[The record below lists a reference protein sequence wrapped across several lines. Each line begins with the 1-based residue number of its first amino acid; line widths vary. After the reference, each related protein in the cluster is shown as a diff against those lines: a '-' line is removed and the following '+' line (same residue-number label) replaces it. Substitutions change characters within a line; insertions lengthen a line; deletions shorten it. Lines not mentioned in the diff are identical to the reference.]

1 MSGDWKSRAQPLD
14 ASSGDWR
21 SRATP
26 VADQGSPLDQAL
38 ATQQGDVVTVQTPT
52 GEARFDRQGRPVRT
66 AEEQAAQMDS
76 GGARLKERLLEGGL
90 STLSGGGPFL
100 DELAG
105 ATKAFSLPELARK
118 ALGAY
123 RGESVELPMDTYRR
137 TRDSARRDVASAT
150 RNASPTVSVFGA
162 KIPVLPAIGAAVP
175 SMLAPL
181 PAGVM
186 GRILS
191 SGAQGAEAAAGDS
204 TADLTQGEGDQFA
217 RDVGQGA
224 KWGLAGGAGAEGLSA
239 PLRGFA
245 RGTGREADLARQ
257 AVLDATQAAKDKAVR
272 SATGD
277 LGRLVATQG
286 NSMESVMEV
295 LRNPQ
300 WFTDEAVR
308 EAYAIAQSPEGKA
321 QLSRAAINNISKL
334 KGSFS
339 AEPAVRDALGGAV
352 SAASPE
358 AVAGVVAQKTA
369 LPAIAEDVGGKFMRS
384 VGQRAALGAAGS
396 ALGAGVS
403 YATGQDPK
411 TGAGIGATAGFLPQG
426 VLQFA
431 RNQAQSPVVQYGANT
446 LMRRLLNQGTGAASR
461 AGSLMTPVAE
471 AAKPSREEQEQD
483 AIQAFLSGG

>member
-1 MSGDWKSRAQPLD
+1 MS
-14 ASSGDWR
+14 DWR
-21 SRATP
+21 KEAEP
-26 VADQGSPLDQAL
+26 VADWRAEAEPVEVATGAPGSPLDRAL
-38 ATQQGDVVTVQTPT
+38 KDQVGEVVTVQTPT
-52 GEARFDRQGRPVRT
+52 GPVRFDRQGRNVRT
-66 AEEQAAQMDS
+66 AEEQAQMMDG

-90 STLSGGGPFL
+90 STLSGGGQFL

-105 ATKAFSLPELARK
+105 ATKAFSLPELAQK
-118 ALGAY
+118 VFGVAH
-123 RGESVELPMDTYRR
+123 GESVELPMDTYRR

-150 RNASPTVSVFGA
+150 RNASPAVDVMGA
-162 KIPVLPAIGAAVP
+162 KIPVLPAIGAAIP

-181 PAGVM
+181 PAGVL

-191 SGAQGAEAAAGDS
+191 SGAQGVEAAAGDS
-204 TADLTQGEGDQFA
+204 TADLTQGEGEQFA
-217 RDVGQGA
+217 SDVGQGA
-224 KWGLAGGAGAEGLSA
+224 KWGLAGGAGAEVLAA

-245 RGTGREADLARQ
+245 RGAGREADLARQ

-300 WFTDEAVR
+300 WFTDDVVQK
-308 EAYAIAQSPEGKA
+308 AYAIAQSPEGKT
-321 QLSRAAINNISKL
+321 QLSRAALNNLTKL
-334 KGSFS
+334 EGSFK
-339 AEPAVRDALGGAV
+339 AEPGVREALG
-352 SAASPE
+352 SATAAAAPD
-358 AVAGVVAQKTA
+358 AVAEAVAQKTA

-446 LMRRLLNQGTGAASR
+446 MMQRLLSRGTGAAAR

-471 AAKPSREEQEQD
+471 SAKPSRDEQEQE